1 MGGGGA
7 RGGDG
12 RREPQE
18 QNVHI
23 ATEGAERGRDRR
35 AVHAIEAAG
44 GRLQSGIREGG
55 AGDVPERLEVPIRAD
70 GRDTGGGRAE
80 LRRPRERGA
89 PDEGEQCQRRRPAG
103 GRGVY
108 RVPAGLRVEEQSE
121 LSRSCG
127 GYQDEGGPRVRGLRG
142 VPVPAQ
148 EAPERPRGQQ
158 GGLPVQNEEAETRGG
173 RDMSPAPRR
182 TRTFCFR
189 VVEL

>member
-44 GRLQSGIREGG
+44 GRLQSGLREGG

-89 PDEGEQCQRRRPAG
+89 PDVGEQCQRRRPAG

-127 GYQDEGGPRVRGLRG
+127 GYQDEVDRVFEGF
-142 VPVPAQ
+142 
-148 EAPERPRGQQ
+148 
-158 GGLPVQNEEAETRGG
+158 EEYLYLHKKLQSLLEGNKEVFQYRTKKRRREEDET
-173 RDMSPAPRR
+173 
-182 TRTFCFR
+182 
-189 VVEL
+189 